1 MSVSASAA
9 RLISSGKQITSRG
22 LAPPSAHQVPNSNFQ
37 IPNSKF
43 DSLQEQQLP
52 TTCAIHCAPFER
64 AQLTTQIE
72 RALMSSN
79 DGTSKF
85 QLPKSSPRSGVRGP
99 DSISTRKFQVR
110 NSSGPLQQIPSSTPH
125 STLKFQ
131 IRNSR
136 VKITRRKTQK
146 KNSPDSKFWSPLQSK
161 DFLLLN

>member
-1 MSVSASAA
+1 MSASASAA

-37 IPNSKF
+37 LPNSKF

-72 RALMSSN
+72 RALKSSN

-85 QLPKSSPRSGVRGP
+85 QLPNSSPRSRVGGA
-99 DSISTRKFQVR
+99 
-110 NSSGPLQQIPSSTPH
+110 QIPFRPANSKFVIPAALCSRFHLPHPIPRSSSRFVIPE
-125 STLKFQ
+125 SKSLAGRLKE
-131 IRNSR
+131 
-136 VKITRRKTQK
+136 
-146 KNSPDSKFWSPLQSK
+146 KNSPNSKFVVPNSHEHSR
-161 DFLLLN
+161 

>member
-1 MSVSASAA
+1 MVSVSASAA

-37 IPNSKF
+37 LPNSKF

-64 AQLTTQIE
+64 AQLTKQIE

-85 QLPKSSPRSGVRGP
+85 QLPNSSPRSGVG
-99 DSISTRKFQVR
+99 
-110 NSSGPLQQIPSSTPH
+110 GAQIPFRPANSKLVIPAALCSRFHLPHPIPRSSSRFVIPE
-125 STLKFQ
+125 SKSLAGRLKKR
-131 IRNSR
+131 ILLIPNS
-136 VKITRRKTQK
+136 
-146 KNSPDSKFWSPLQSK
+146 
-161 DFLLLN
+161 